1 MDTEE
6 NRIINVIGKLSGSL
20 NKVVTHLCMVTMAG
34 MTFVVLLGVVF
45 RYIINMPL
53 SWTEELSRYL
63 MIWSASLAIS
73 IGIKEKGHV
82 GLTVL
87 IDKARSKILRNILE
101 TSVFFV
107 TLVFLSIMIYYS
119 IQMVAEAKW
128 QISQG
133 LGISMVLP
141 TLAVPVAMIIG
152 LVQLV
157 ARYILDLGKT
167 GPADFEREIIDI

>member
-1 MDTEE
+1 MDTKD
-6 NRIINVIGKLSGSL
+6 NKFVNVTAKLSDSL
-20 NKVVTHLCMVTMAG
+20 NRVVTHLCMTTMAG

-45 RYIINMPL
+45 RYLLQMPL

-87 IDKARSKILRNILE
+87 VDRAKSKILRTILE
-101 TSVFFV
+101 TAIFFV

-152 LVQLV
+152 IVQLI
-157 ARYILDLGKT
+157 ARYILDLGKS